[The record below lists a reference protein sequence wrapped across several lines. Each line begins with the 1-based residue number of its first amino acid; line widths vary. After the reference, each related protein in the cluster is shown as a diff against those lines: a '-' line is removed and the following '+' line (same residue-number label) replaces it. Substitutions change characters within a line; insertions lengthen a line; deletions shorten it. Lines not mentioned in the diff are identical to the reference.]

1 MERKAY
7 CEFRL
12 LFCHFLTW
20 IDAGASDRWHF
31 LIGHCRHQ
39 PADTDV
45 FPVVADLSTRK
56 VTGWEKRRPEMRL
69 CPQVYRRLCPHRQPN
84 WQVWNEIFNV
94 IALNSA
100 NLILNATVDNR
111 RLKCQ
116 TIREKNVLVTFSTF
130 MVSTI
135 KVPVE
140 SFLRDLHYTG
150 DNRSIAF
157 YRLFID
163 WFIHSFIHSLPTGF

>member
-1 MERKAY
+1 MDHDPSLHPPKSWGLIEGRMERKAY

-56 VTGWEKRRPEMRL
+56 VTGWEKRRPEKRL
-69 CPQVYRRLCPHRQPN
+69 CPQVYRRLCPHGQPN

-116 TIREKNVLVTFSTF
+116 TIREKKRSSNLFYLHGQYHKSPSREFSTR
-130 MVSTI
+130 
-135 KVPVE
+135 PA
-140 SFLRDLHYTG
+140 LH
-150 DNRSIAF
+150 R
-157 YRLFID
+157 
-163 WFIHSFIHSLPTGF
+163 W